1 MMKKDGKEEFPGYKH
16 YAESEDIT
24 SQDTRAELDVENI
37 SRANKNP
44 AEGVKPAMPDEQ
56 TVDYSPEIVPG
67 TEADVTVDDLQ
78 ALGPVDGDLDG
89 GEDETL
95 LPLVKIGPDITG
107 DDLDVPG
114 AELDEEDEMRGLED
128 EENRHY
134 SRGQD

>member
-1 MMKKDGKEEFPGYKH
+1 MKKADKEDFPGYKH
-16 YAESEDIT
+16 YDESEDIT
-24 SQDTRAELDVENI
+24 RRENRAELDVENI

-44 AEGVKPAMPDEQ
+44 AEGVKPIQPEEAN
-56 TVDYSPEIVPG
+56 VDYSPEIVPG
-67 TEADVTVDDLQ
+67 TEADVTMEDLK
-78 ALGPVDGDLDG
+78 ALGPLDGDLDG

-114 AELDEEDEMRGLED
+114 AEADDEDEMRGIED
-128 EENRHY
+128 EENRHF